1 MILLVPEKVMHYYL
15 TCFGIAMVSKE
26 HEICS
31 GYVLRKVS
39 FFANN
44 RFLFKSYSS
53 FEKSL
58 DVSPNSYSKQH
69 EYSA

>member
-31 GYVLRKVS
+31 GVYSSES
-39 FFANN
+39 FVFANH
-44 RFLFKSYSS
+44 RFLFKSYSP

-69 EYSA
+69 D